1 MADYDAQP
9 DRSTLPETQLSSS
22 QLEADD
28 SDLLAGLT
36 GLAGIVAGGRGV
48 RELLGDVADFA
59 VQAIPGVKGAGV
71 TLLNT
76 SGDSCQPEAWAATAQ
91 FVREIDVVQYEL
103 FKEGPCITCMQTG
116 RPAVSGSLGGD
127 NRWPH
132 FAGRVARMGVHS
144 VVSLPL
150 LIDGEVIGAINAYAY
165 ERDAF
170 GEHAVQLGSQFA
182 GPAAVSVYNAKLLA
196 EARGRAEN
204 LQRAMSSR
212 TVIDQAIGIMRSRSG
227 GSAEEAFD
235 RLTHISQAENVKL
248 RVVAERLVAEA
259 VSRAR
264 ARRRVPG
271 VASAEGR

>member
-9 DRSTLPETQLSSS
+9 DRTVPAEPQLSTA

-28 SDLLAGLT
+28 SDLQAALS

-59 VQAIPGVKGAGV
+59 VRAIPAVKGAGV
-71 TLLNT
+71 TLLDV
-76 SGDSCQPEAWAATAQ
+76 SGDVFAPEAWAATAE
-91 FVREIDVVQYEL
+91 FVRDIDVVQYEL

-116 RPAVSGSLGGD
+116 RPTVSGSLGGD
-127 NRWPH
+127 CRWPH

-150 LIDGEVIGAINAYAY
+150 LIDGQVIGAINAYAY

-170 GEHAVQLGSQFA
+170 GEHAVLLASQFA
-182 GPAAVSVYNAKLLA
+182 GPAAVSVYNARLLA
-196 EARGRAEN
+196 EARGRAEQ

-227 GSAEEAFD
+227 GSSEEAFD
-235 RLTHISQAENVKL
+235 RLTQISQAENVKL

-259 VSRAR
+259 VKRAR
-264 ARRRVPG
+264 ARHRVPG
-271 VASAEGR
+271 AASARSR